1 MEIDIITKEDARIRK
16 AFEQIA
22 QIKDQ
27 IIGPEENSPI
37 LFNGER
43 YLTDADLAE
52 KLFVSRRT
60 LQDWRNLGI
69 IGYIKIRGKL
79 IYRESDIR
87 RLLRENYRDIFK
99 KS

>member
-1 MEIDIITKEDARIRK
+1 MEIDIITKEDDRIRK

-60 LQDWRNLGI
+60 LQDWRNQGI

-79 IYRESDIR
+79 IYRESDIN
-87 RLLRENYRDIFK
+87 RLLRENYRDSF
-99 KS
+99 

>member
-1 MEIDIITKEDARIRK
+1 MEIDIITKEDDRIRK

-60 LQDWRNLGI
+60 LQDWRNQGI

-87 RLLRENYRDIFK
+87 RLLRENYRDSF
-99 KS
+99 

>member
-1 MEIDIITKEDARIRK
+1 MEIDIITKEDDRIRK
-16 AFEQIA
+16 AFEQIS

-27 IIGPEENSPI
+27 IIGPEENSPA

-79 IYRESDIR
+79 IYRESDIN
-87 RLLRENYRDIFK
+87 RLLRENYRDSF
-99 KS
+99 